1 VEWTYV
7 TIIERGT
14 IPIPAPS
21 SRAPLYSILADG
33 VTMLASA
40 AAVALSII
48 GATVATAIEQ
58 LNRFRIEFYGVPS
71 LLISGG
77 ALVLSLIFGIIA
89 YFRLII
95 LVRTNRDI
103 YDPILEVSV
112 ALQQVGI
119 IAGLIFVVHFIYRV
133 VI

>member
-1 VEWTYV
+1 
-7 TIIERGT
+7 
-14 IPIPAPS
+14 
-21 SRAPLYSILADG
+21 
-33 VTMLASA
+33 MLASA